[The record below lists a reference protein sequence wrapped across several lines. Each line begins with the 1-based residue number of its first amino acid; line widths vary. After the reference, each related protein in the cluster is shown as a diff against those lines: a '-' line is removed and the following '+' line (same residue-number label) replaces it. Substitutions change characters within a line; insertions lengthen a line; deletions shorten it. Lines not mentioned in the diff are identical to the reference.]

1 MYDIQVWQF
10 KSTIITSQ
18 SSVIMGGNLSLFFL
32 LVSRGP
38 EKCFQDRYETVHYCY
53 LREWRKGACGRAG
66 EAEEE
71 KSIKTGRMFILS
83 LLLL

>member
-1 MYDIQVWQF
+1 M
-10 KSTIITSQ
+10 
-18 SSVIMGGNLSLFFL
+18 IMGGNLSYLFL
-32 LVSRGP
+32 LLSYSL
-38 EKCFQDRYETVHYCY
+38 EKCFQGRYENVHYCY
-53 LREWRKGACGRAG
+53 LREWRIGACSRAV